1 MKHLFF
7 KAPSGFLFLFCVIG
21 FSCAPKYGAYFP
33 KSNYD
38 ANNYAKSA
46 DKQTD
51 TTTNDELLVSIIPA
65 EAAPEVKIQ
74 PSAIELVET
83 AEIPRTKVVQKT
95 AKKKD
100 DIALEEKGELIW
112 IEEEDRNAVMGSR
125 EELIMDALR
134 VKLQTMSKAEKR
146 AFRKDV
152 KHFAKTKD
160 FETLSSAYNISSPEN
175 LDATD
180 TSTLLLVIIAI
191 LLPPLAVFLYEGEIN
206 KNFWINLL
214 LTLLLYIPGLI
225 HALILIL

>member
-1 MKHLFF
+1 MKTL
-7 KAPSGFLFLFCVIG
+7 SGFFFLICVLC

-33 KSNYD
+33 KSTYD
-38 ANNYAKSA
+38 ANNYAKSDKAPA
-46 DKQTD
+46 DTKS
-51 TTTNDELLVSIIPA
+51 DETLLVSMKPA
-65 EAAPEVKIQ
+65 ESAPKVEIQ
-74 PSAIELVET
+74 PADIKLVESV
-83 AEIPRTKVVQKT
+83 EIRGTKLVQNTTKEKDEILPDERGVLEMVEKT
-95 AKKKD
+95 
-100 DIALEEKGELIW
+100 
-112 IEEEDRNAVMGSR
+112 DRNATMGSR

-134 VKLQTMSKAEKR
+134 VKLQTMTKEEKK

-160 FETLSSAYNISSPEN
+160 FETLSSAYNINSPEDVN
-175 LDATD
+175 ATD
-180 TSTLLLVIIAI
+180 TNTLLLVIIAI

>member
-1 MKHLFF
+1 M
-7 KAPSGFLFLFCVIG
+7 FCIAC

-46 DKQTD
+46 DATVAKS
-51 TTTNDELLVSIIPA
+51 DESLLVSIQPA
-65 EAAPEVKIQ
+65 EVAPHVEIEAADL
-74 PSAIELVET
+74 ELVESI
-83 AEIPRTKVVQKT
+83 EIQETKVVQNN

-100 DIALEEKGELIW
+100 DVMMEERGVLELV
-112 IEEEDRNAVMGSR
+112 EESDRNAALSSR

-134 VKLQTMSKAEKR
+134 VKLQTMTKEEKR

-152 KHFAKTKD
+152 KHYAKTKD
-160 FETLSSAYNISSPEN
+160 FERLSSAYNINSPEEVN
-175 LDATD
+175 ATD
-180 TSTLLLVIIAI
+180 TNTLLLVIIAI

-214 LTLLLYIPGLI
+214 LTLLFYIPGLI